1 MSDALAVIPAPMPT
15 PMLYGRGDYYTE
27 VTRLRGELDEA
38 HETIAQL
45 RALLAPPEMAFPSL
59 WKLTPKESDLLRV
72 LMATPEITKEHL
84 ITALYDQDPDVE
96 IKVIDVLVC
105 KLRRKVLADD
115 VKIETVR
122 GRGYRIAPE
131 VKAAIRDMIRN
142 EEHEAAPQSAPFVP
156 SPSSR
161 GPLVPLADIGVRCRA
176 IRTELELSEDD
187 ARRVAGLKYAG
198 LVFLIEAGK
207 GERRDAERLLR
218 SLKIERDRIAQVC
231 TLLG

>member
-1 MSDALAVIPAPMPT
+1 MTDAHMAVPALIPAPI
-15 PMLYGRGDYYTE
+15 LYGRGDYYTE
-27 VTRLRGELDEA
+27 ITRLRGELEEA
-38 HETIAQL
+38 NETIIQL
-45 RALLAPPEMAFPSL
+45 RALLAPPEMAFPAH

-105 KLRRKVLADD
+105 KLRRKVLMDD

-131 VKAAIRDMIRN
+131 VKTAIRDMIRN
-142 EEHEAAPQSAPFVP
+142 EEYEAAPQSSACVQ
-156 SPSSR
+156 SAASR
-161 GPLVPLADIGVRCRA
+161 GPLAPLVEIGGRCRA
-176 IRTELELSEDD
+176 IRNELEMSEDD
-187 ARRVAGLKYAG
+187 ARRLAGLKFSG
-198 LVFLIEAGK
+198 LVLLIECGK

-218 SLKIERDRIAQVC
+218 SLKIERDRIAQE
-231 TLLG
+231 